1 MVLNFLKRQSI
12 NPLVILVNSVPFKT
26 DIMKHFFLL
35 IFSAAVVSNSFAQ
48 TSEHQMETIFDGDD
62 LDYWEIPENNVW
74 WTMDEGT
81 LWSKSDPDK
90 KGSILWTKRKY
101 KDFVVQMD
109 FKFGE
114 GTVDSGIF
122 MRGDDERNTQIQI
135 GESGS
140 LKRDMTASPY
150 VPKKGYPVEA
160 EGIKE
165 LLKTDDWN
173 TIKATAIG
181 NTYKVWLNGTEV
193 MNYTLENA
201 NLEGPIGIQLHPNRE
216 MSIQFKDILATE
228 L

>member
-1 MVLNFLKRQSI
+1 MKRIFS
-12 NPLVILVNSVPFKT
+12 
-26 DIMKHFFLL
+26 L
-35 IFSAAVVSNSFAQ
+35 IFAIVSV
-48 TSEHQMETIFDGDD
+48 TSGFGQVTEPEMKTIFDGDD
-62 LDYWEIPENNVW
+62 LDFWKVPEKNVW
-74 WTMDEGT
+74 WSMDEGS
-81 LWSKSDPDK
+81 LWAKSDPDK
-90 KGSILWTKRKY
+90 TGSILWTKKKY

-122 MRGDDERNTQIQI
+122 MRGDDEKNAQIQI

-150 VPKKGYPVEA
+150 VPKQGYPVEA

-165 LLKTDDWN
+165 LLKMDDWN
-173 TIKATAIG
+173 TIKAMTMG
-181 NTYKVWLNGTEV
+181 NTYKVWLNGKEV
-193 MNYTLENA
+193 MNYTLEDA

-216 MSIQFKDILATE
+216 MSIQFKNISVAE

>member
-1 MVLNFLKRQSI
+1 MRHI
-12 NPLVILVNSVPFKT
+12 
-26 DIMKHFFLL
+26 FFL
-35 IFSAAVVSNSFAQ
+35 IFVMLFTLNACGQKAESKM
-48 TSEHQMETIFDGDD
+48 TTIFDGDD
-62 LDYWEIPENNVW
+62 LEYWEIPEHNVW

-81 LWSKSDPDK
+81 LWAKSDPDQ
-90 KGSILWTKRKY
+90 KGSILWTKKKY

-122 MRGDDERNTQIQI
+122 MRGDDEKNAQIQI

-150 VPKKGYPVEA
+150 VPKQGYPVEA

-165 LLKTDDWN
+165 LLKMNDWN
-173 TIKATAIG
+173 TIKAMTIG

-201 NLEGPIGIQLHPNRE
+201 NLEGPIGIQLHPGRD
-216 MSIQFKDILATE
+216 MTIQFKNILAAE

>member
-1 MVLNFLKRQSI
+1 MKRILFLI
-12 NPLVILVNSVPFKT
+12 T
-26 DIMKHFFLL
+26 
-35 IFSAAVVSNSFAQ
+35 VVSFISSSFGQ
-48 TSEHQMETIFDGDD
+48 STDGQMEIIFDGDD
-62 LDYWEIPENNVW
+62 LEHWQIPESNVW
-74 WTMDEGT
+74 WTMDKGS
-81 LWSKSDPDK
+81 LWAKSDSAK
-90 KGSILWTKRKY
+90 TGSILWTKKKY

-122 MRGDDERNTQIQI
+122 MRGDDAKNAQIQI

-150 VPKKGYPVEA
+150 VPKQGYPVEA

-165 LLKTDDWN
+165 LLKMNDWN
-173 TIKATAIG
+173 TIKAIAMG

-193 MNYTLENA
+193 MNYTLEDA
-201 NLEGPIGIQLHPNRE
+201 NLEGPIGIQLHPSRD
-216 MSIQFKDILATE
+216 MSIQFKNILAAE